1 MSLRNNLKNHLKV
14 YGPKGLHSWNGGY
27 DVNDDLPMRKIA
39 RAARRNVEP
48 GDVLVIRD
56 NNVIVEVEKVL
67 GVFLIVIPVD
77 VVLRDA
83 RPYREAGGGK
93 TGKYTYGRIK
103 IHKTHLDKVKAP

>member
-14 YGPKGLHSWNGGY
+14 YGPDGLHSWNGGY
-27 DVNDDLPMRKIA
+27 DVNDDLPIHKIA

-67 GVFLIVIPVD
+67 GVFLMFHLVRLFLRNSCEFSEKPMCLLFPD
-77 VVLRDA
+77 EFASDFVVTEDQ
-83 RPYREAGGGK
+83 
-93 TGKYTYGRIK
+93 
-103 IHKTHLDKVKAP
+103 H

>member
-14 YGPKGLHSWNGGY
+14 HGSDGLHSWNGGY
-27 DVNDDLPMRKIA
+27 DVNEDIPIHKIA
-39 RAARRNVEP
+39 RAARRNVEA
-48 GDVLVIRD
+48 GDVLVIQD

-77 VVLRDA
+77 SVLRDA
-83 RPYREAGGGK
+83 KPYREAGKGK

-103 IHKTHLDKVKAP
+103 ILKTHLDKVKAP

>member
-14 YGPKGLHSWNGGY
+14 YGPDGLHSWNGGY
-27 DVNDDLPMRKIA
+27 DVNDDLPIHKIA

-83 RPYREAGGGK
+83 RPYREAGYGK

-103 IHKTHLDKVKAP
+103 ILKTHLDKVKAP

>member
-27 DVNDDLPMRKIA
+27 DVNDDLPIRKIA
-39 RAARRNVEP
+39 RAARRKVEP

-56 NNVIVEVEKVL
+56 NNVVVEVEKVL

-77 VVLRDA
+77 VALRDA
-83 RPYREAGGGK
+83 KPYREAGDGK